1 MRRITITINYKSGSL
16 PSFRHDYSYCEIQG
30 RIHCLFQ
37 YWTDSLSNFFYYSD
51 QRCLTLCMCEVVNLK
66 WKNLIAFLWDLLCL
80 LWLLLFP
87 AYLRPW
93 EHYAVHWSFVG
104 CWMLHGKARNRSVP
118 YHMIFPLGLK
128 YYENLGSHSPGS
140 SQGQPAMP
148 SQPWFFSKQHRCR
161 YPLSGQYSSR
171 NFFLYFFLLC
181 DVVRT
186 PLLASLLAYFSLSK

>member
-1 MRRITITINYKSGSL
+1 MEKPY
-16 PSFRHDYSYCEIQG
+16 
-30 RIHCLFQ
+30 
-37 YWTDSLSNFFYYSD
+37 
-51 QRCLTLCMCEVVNLK
+51 
-66 WKNLIAFLWDLLCL
+66 CL
-80 LWLLLFP
+80 LVGPALFAVITSFSRLLKTMRALCS
-87 AYLRPW
+87 ALII
-93 EHYAVHWSFVG
+93 

-148 SQPWFFSKQHRCR
+148 SQPWFFSKHRCR

>member
-37 YWTDSLSNFFYYSD
+37 YWTDSLGNFFYYSD

-104 CWMLHGKARNRSVP
+104 CCMAKQETDQFPITWF
-118 YHMIFPLGLK
+118 FPLAS
-128 YYENLGSHSPGS
+128 NIMRISDHIPRDPPRVNRPCPPSPGFSPNIGVGTLSVVNTVAETS
-140 SQGQPAMP
+140 S
-148 SQPWFFSKQHRCR
+148 ST
-161 YPLSGQYSSR
+161 SS
-171 NFFLYFFLLC
+171 FY
-181 DVVRT
+181 VM
-186 PLLASLLAYFSLSK
+186 